1 MSLHLTEITNEGCR
15 DILDVSVEISAA
27 SDVSTFWDEGELW
40 ISHDDVL
47 ERVLFED
54 GSVKNRQEWSGK
66 ERHQLSGYSL
76 WRSEEDSFWLIDK
89 PAK

>member
-1 MSLHLTEITNEGCR
+1 MIS
-15 DILDVSVEISAA
+15 LDVSVGISAA

-40 ISHDDVL
+40 ISHDDIL

-54 GSVKNRQEWSGK
+54 GSVKNQEWSGK
-66 ERHQLSGYSL
+66 SRHQLSGYSL
-76 WRSEEDSFWLIDK
+76 WHSEEDSFWLIDK